1 MSRSIALSVFF
12 SAALGLFS
20 VPALA
25 QTSGHTTTM
34 DASAQVLEY
43 SFRPYGA
50 LKIAAMVTNIGGK
63 TAVCGMWSETERIQ
77 AHVRASNLDRRARQT
92 TGVELGNRRLIT
104 GVTFMTEVDPDAFK
118 AGVKVPCK
126 VTNVP
131 WEAGFA
137 RQKIEFAAPRLRS
150 RS

>member
-1 MSRSIALSVFF
+1 
-12 SAALGLFS
+12 
-20 VPALA
+20 
-25 QTSGHTTTM
+25 
-34 DASAQVLEY
+34 
-43 SFRPYGA
+43 
-50 LKIAAMVTNIGGK
+50 
-63 TAVCGMWSETERIQ
+63 MWSETERIQ

-104 GVTFMTEVDPDAFK
+104 GVMFMAEVEPDAFK

-131 WEAGFA
+131 WQAGFA
-137 RQKIEFAAPRLRS
+137 KQKVEFAAPRLRS